1 MEVPKYNFVVPG
13 TLIIIQNALKISAF
27 KVLKLDI
34 TWKMKKSKNFSLSL
48 SVNTLITRGMFC
60 GARYTHNGP
69 VCSKNVTLQSIEVGH
84 YLEDEE

>member
-1 MEVPKYNFVVPG
+1 MYMHAKRSCTHVKDAVAHVRVRWIMEVPKYNFVVPG

-48 SVNTLITRGMFC
+48 SV
-60 GARYTHNGP
+60 
-69 VCSKNVTLQSIEVGH
+69 SIH
-84 YLEDEE
+84 